1 MSDRETEARSIAA
14 KALGAAPTAFTTPFT
29 VLASPA
35 WRGIESDIRLA
46 RAGEDA
52 VIVKHYLPDTAFYA
66 DPSRAIRAAR
76 HAAATG
82 AGPEVLADDAARGL
96 VAFRAL
102 GTDWRCGGLQDV
114 VVPELRRATIAAKK
128 AFMAGPSLGS
138 DASIFA
144 EIRGLADL
152 AAANGVAGHRHLAAF
167 LSVIAE
173 AGARI
178 EAAGIDLKPCHR
190 DGNTANLMIGPD
202 NRVLLVDFDLSANA
216 DPYEE
221 LGCWLLEFFDCEPEA
236 RAGFEEWEG
245 RFDEGLFQRAM
256 LYAMADDLRWGL
268 IGSIL
273 AATSPRRTLEFA
285 KYASWRFMRL
295 ETMALGAQAADRLR
309 RAA

>member
-1 MSDRETEARSIAA
+1 MSDTQAEARAIAG
-14 KALGAAPTAFTTPFT
+14 KALGAAPEDFASPFT

-35 WRGIESDIRLA
+35 WRGIESDIC
-46 RAGEDA
+46 RASVGDRA

-66 DPSRAIRAAR
+66 DPARAIEAAH
-76 HAAATG
+76 HAAAVG
-82 AGPEVLADDAARGL
+82 AGPKVLGDDAARGL
-96 VAFRAL
+96 VVFEAL
-102 GTDWRCGGLQDV
+102 GDGWRCGGLQDV
-114 VVPELRRATIAAKK
+114 VVPELRRAVIAAKK
-128 AFMAGPSLGS
+128 AFQNGPKLSR

-144 EIRGLADL
+144 EIRDL
-152 AAANGVAGHRHLAAF
+152 AALASEKGARGHRHLDTF
-167 LSVIAE
+167 LAVIGE
-173 AGARI
+173 AGAKI
-178 EAAGIDLKPCHR
+178 EAAGFDRKPSHR
-190 DGNTANLMIGPD
+190 DGNSANLMIGPD

-221 LGCWLLEFFDCEPEA
+221 LGCWLIEFFDCEPEA

-256 LYAMADDLRWGL
+256 LYGMADDLRWGL

-273 AATSPRRTLEFA
+273 AATSPRRSLEFA

-309 RAA
+309 RAV